1 MSKKVLALSLLVSFA
16 SVGLVACEKSETEGK
31 PNVTATEP
39 VETTKPAE
47 TTAETTGGAKAPE
60 SQADEKTAGE
70 LPALEGIAVNQE
82 KSKIEWV
89 GAKISGDHKGT
100 FEKFNGA
107 IKLDDAGK
115 VTSIAFAADTTSVT
129 SDNDKLT
136 EHLKSPDFFDVEK
149 HPVAAFNSTEIK
161 EGSEVKPGEGQAAF
175 THTVTG
181 NMDLHGQKKSIT
193 FPARIDASGDVVTA
207 STEFNL
213 NRFDFGI
220 EYKGKPDDLIKKEV
234 LLKINFEAPKAAAK

>member
-1 MSKKVLALSLLVSFA
+1 MSKKVLALSLLVSLA

-31 PNVTATEP
+31 PNVTASEP
-39 VETTKPAE
+39 VETSKPAE
-47 TTAETTGGAKAPE
+47 TTAETTGGADAPE
-60 SQADEKTAGE
+60 SQADEKKAGE
-70 LPALEGIAVNQE
+70 LPAVEGIAINQE

-89 GAKISGDHKGT
+89 GAKVTGDHKGT

-107 IKLDDAGK
+107 IKVDDAGK
-115 VTSIAFAADTTSVT
+115 VTAIAFNADTTSVT
-129 SDNDKLT
+129 SDNEKLT
-136 EHLKSPDFFDVEK
+136 GHLKSPDFFDVAK
-149 HPVAAFNSTEIK
+149 YPVASFSSTEIK
-161 EGSEVKPGEGQAAF
+161 EGSDVKPGEGQAAF

-193 FPARIDASGDVVTA
+193 FPARINTEGDVVSA

-234 LLKINFEAPKAAAK
+234 LLKINFEAPKKAAE

>member
-1 MSKKVLALSLLVSFA
+1 MTEKILALALVTSIA
-16 SVGLVACEKSETEGK
+16 GIGLIGCEKSETEGK
-31 PNVTATEP
+31 PNVTASEP
-39 VETTKPAE
+39 VETTP
-47 TTAETTGGAKAPE
+47 AETTGGAKAPE
-60 SQADEKTAGE
+60 SQKEDVAKTGE
-70 LPALEGIAVNQE
+70 LPKLEGIAVAKD

-89 GAKISGDHKGT
+89 GAKVTGDHKGDFKNFT
-100 FEKFNGA
+100 GA
-107 IKLDDAGK
+107 IKTDDAGK

-129 SDNDKLT
+129 SDNEKLT
-136 EHLKSPDFFDVEK
+136 GHLKNADFFDVEK
-149 HPVAAFNSTEIK
+149 FPVARFDSTEIK
-161 EGSEVKPGEGQAAF
+161 EGSDAKPGEGQAPF

-193 FPARIDASGDVVTA
+193 FPARIDTSGDVIKA

-234 LLKINFEAPKAAAK
+234 LLKIAFEAPKK